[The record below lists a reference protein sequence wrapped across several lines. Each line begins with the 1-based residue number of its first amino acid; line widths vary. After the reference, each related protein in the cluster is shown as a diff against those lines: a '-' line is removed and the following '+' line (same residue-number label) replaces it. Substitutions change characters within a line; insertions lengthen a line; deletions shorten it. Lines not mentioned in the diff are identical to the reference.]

1 MNEFL
6 SMKPILASLI
16 FAGIG
21 IVTLV
26 FSFWIVV
33 KITAHSLWKE
43 ILEKGNVALAILAF
57 GFLIALAM
65 IISAA
70 IHG

>member
-1 MNEFL
+1 MNDIIAY
-6 SMKPILASLI
+6 KPIIASLI

-21 IVTLV
+21 IVALV
-26 FSFWIVV
+26 FSFWIID
-33 KITAHSLWKE
+33 KLTPHSLWKE
-43 ILEKGNVALAILAF
+43 ILEKGNIALAILAA